1 MKIALKVKVKN
12 HDDIWTLRRFGSIV
26 GSGRLLSGDLGD
38 IFSKFL
44 VGFSQMHG
52 RASTRYY
59 QGTDMPPHCNPR
71 RICANGQMVIDIEW
85 VFHLLKN
92 TTGELGMNIS
102 RMILCP
108 INWLCPLEFYW
119 LHGYS
124 YMCQHTR
131 IAYLHKTG
139 AICRYLSFFSVRF
152 PTCHTFDGQNNM
164 RLDLD
169 LH

>member
-1 MKIALKVKVKN
+1 
-12 HDDIWTLRRFGSIV
+12 
-26 GSGRLLSGDLGD
+26 
-38 IFSKFL
+38 
-44 VGFSQMHG
+44 MHG

-108 INWLCPLEFYW
+108 INYVLWTSTDCMVTTICASRQE
-119 LHGYS
+119 
-124 YMCQHTR
+124 
-131 IAYLHKTG
+131 YLHKTE